1 MFKALNTWTMH
12 LTGKI
17 SKYLLARLLGFFS
30 LLWVAGCSTSSE
42 KQHAVSTAKP
52 VVIGYVGGFHGL
64 LDVDNIDV
72 EKLTHINYAFVDI
85 KDGKAFLTNEKTDS
99 TNFRKLNLLKERNP
113 DLKILISIGG
123 WAWSDHF
130 SDAVLT
136 AGARKV
142 FAKSSVDIIRKY
154 KLDGVDIDWEYPAL
168 PGEEG
173 NVYRPE
179 DKQNYTLMFEEIRK
193 ELDMMEK
200 ETGSKKLLT
209 TAVAGWVEFLN
220 ATEMDK
226 AQQYLDFV
234 NLMTYDL
241 FQGDT
246 VVHHAPIYTTDMYKT
261 EKSANTAVKGFV
273 AAGVPIEKLVMG
285 IPFYSRKFTVAGK
298 LEKGLGQKQSSQDYY
313 KGYTFIKDSLVNQKG
328 FKMFRDEVAKVPYL
342 INSETKELISYEDE
356 ESIRERCKYVLENK
370 MGGVMFWEYDSD
382 PKHYLLD
389 EIHRSLK

>member
-1 MFKALNTWTMH
+1 MQIIPKSLRSH
-12 LTGKI
+12 LAFLFTFCI
-17 SKYLLARLLGFFS
+17 LQML
-30 LLWVAGCSTSSE
+30 AGCNTSSGE
-42 KQHAVSTAKP
+42 QETSKKSKP

-64 LDVDNIDV
+64 LDVANIDV

-85 KDGKAFLTNEKTDS
+85 KEGKAFLTNEKTDS
-99 TNFRKLNLLKERNP
+99 TNFRKLNLLKEKNP

-123 WAWSDHF
+123 WAWSENF

-136 AGARKV
+136 ADARKA

-193 ELDMMEK
+193 ELDLMEK
-200 ETGSKKLLT
+200 ETGTKKLLT
-209 TAVAGWVEFLN
+209 TAVAGWVEFLK

-226 AQQYLDFV
+226 AQKYLDFV

-246 VVHHAPIYTTDMYKT
+246 VVHHAPLYTTNMYPT
-261 EKSANTAVKGFV
+261 EKSADAAVKGFV
-273 AAGVPIEKLVMG
+273 KAGVPVEKLVMG
-285 IPFYSRKFTVAGK
+285 IPFYSRKFTVAGT
-298 LEKGLGQKQSSQDYY
+298 LEKGLGQKQSAQTYY
-313 KGYTFIKDSLVNQKG
+313 QGYTFIKDSLVNQKG
-328 FKMFRDEVAKVPYL
+328 FKTYRDEVAKVPYL
-342 INSETKELISYEDE
+342 VNQETKEIISYEDE
-356 ESIRERCKYVLENK
+356 ESIRERCKYVLDNK

-382 PKHYLLD
+382 PKRYLLN
-389 EIHRSLK
+389 EIDKSLK